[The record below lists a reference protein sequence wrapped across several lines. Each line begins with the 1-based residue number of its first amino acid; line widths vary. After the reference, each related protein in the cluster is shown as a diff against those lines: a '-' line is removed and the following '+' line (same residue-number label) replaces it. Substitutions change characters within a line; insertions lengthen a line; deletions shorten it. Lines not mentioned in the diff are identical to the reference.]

1 MTVSRETSE
10 PRPEP
15 ETEPAEAAALFG
27 SGIDQARAFARA
39 LAAEGERRGLIGPAE
54 PGRLWTRHIL
64 NSALLAPLTHGVAAD
79 IGSGAGLPGLVC
91 AIVRP
96 DVAWTLIEP
105 IQRRAEWLTEQ
116 AADLGLRNVR
126 VVRCRAEEWREGP
139 VFDVVTARAV
149 SALRTLIPLAVPLAR
164 PGGELILL
172 KGEGVDREIE
182 AAQRQITA
190 ARLSEARSETL
201 GVGVTRE
208 PTRVFRAGVPV

>member
-1 MTVSRETSE
+1 MAVSRETSG
-10 PRPEP
+10 PEP
-15 ETEPAEAAALFG
+15 EPAEAADLFG
-27 SGIDQARAFARA
+27 PGIDQARAFAGT

-64 NSALLAPLTHGVAAD
+64 NSALLAPLTHGSAAD

-91 AIVRP
+91 AIARP
-96 DVAWTLIEP
+96 DVSWTLIEP

-116 AADLGLRNVR
+116 AADLRLRNVR
-126 VVRCRAEEWREGP
+126 VMRLRAEDWREGP

-149 SALRTLIPLAVPLAR
+149 SALRTLIPLAAPLVR

-172 KGEGVDREIE
+172 KGEGVDREIA
-182 AAQRQITA
+182 AAQRQIRA
-190 ARLSEARSETL
+190 ARLIQARSETL

-208 PTRVFRAGVPV
+208 PTRVFRARVPE